1 MKLSDKIRY
10 LREIEGNLRGLNRA
24 MTQQELV
31 RAIQAETPSKSKSEV
46 KQATISQSY
55 LSQIESG
62 ARPHLT
68 NTTRLLL
75 AKFFKVHPGYLVDD
89 PEGYHP
95 ELLSDLR
102 TAEDKLDLWLIAG
115 AERFHRDHD
124 LCHALLTL
132 SHHEDSRR
140 CLLLLEAVLKT
151 PALVDRLFEVLKPE
165 AKSEKP
171 PPVLAALEASN
182 HTPTVRKRSAKLT
195 R

>member
-1 MKLSDKIRY
+1 MKLNEKIRY
-10 LREIEGNLRGLNRA
+10 LREVEGNIRGLNRA

-31 RAIQAETPSKSKSEV
+31 RAIQAETNSKANG

-75 AKFFKVHPGYLVDD
+75 AKFFNVHPGYLVDD

-95 ELLSDLR
+95 ELISDLR
-102 TAEDKLDLWLIAG
+102 TNEDKLDLWLIAG

-132 SHHEDSRR
+132 AHYEDSRR

-151 PALVDRLFEVLKPE
+151 PTLVDRLFQVLKPE
-165 AKSEKP
+165 KP
-171 PPVLAALEASN
+171 EAHTRTLSLAAAAS
-182 HTPTVRKRSAKLT
+182 TKPARKKSTK
-195 R
+195 